1 VRRGVTRVS
10 RNAIAVNRCETEM
23 NQRMIPVVLGN
34 LFSNLKGNEAW
45 LVLADESGKRGI
57 PMYIGGN
64 NMVMTASTLGRK
76 GSRPMTYQFFANV
89 LGAIGAELVEVQVIS
104 LERSTF
110 KAVALLRANGKEH
123 RVDARPSD
131 AVPLAAVMKQPI
143 FVSEE
148 VMSVAGRPLG
158 VECRPEEV
166 PAEFVSLKHFWTE
179 PDLAKNLSPGELEAL
194 MRQLAHA
201 MEETMNQENSL
212 EGLGPSRTPGTKA
225 E

>member
-1 VRRGVTRVS
+1 
-10 RNAIAVNRCETEM
+10 
-23 NQRMIPVVLGN
+23 MIPVVLGN
-34 LFSNLKGNEAW
+34 IFSNPKGNEAW

-57 PMYIGGN
+57 AMYIGGN
-64 NMVMTASTLGRK
+64 NMLVTASTLGRK

-89 LGAIGAELVEVQVIS
+89 LGAIGAELVKVQVTS

-110 KAVALLRANGKEH
+110 MAVAVLRSNGKEH

-131 AVPLAAVMKQPI
+131 AVPLAAVMKRPI

-158 VECRPEEV
+158 EECRPEEV
-166 PAEFVSLKHFWTE
+166 PAAFVGLKHFWTE
-179 PDLAKNLSPGELEAL
+179 PDLAKDLAPGELEAL
-194 MRQLAHA
+194 MRKLAQS
-201 MEETMNQENSL
+201 MEETMNQENSS
-212 EGLGPSRTPGTKA
+212 EGLGPSRTPGAKS